1 MGWKKTIGRQHSP
14 PNTLYRHVRQD
25 TVKVILEAKVRESYL
40 QKPAQTF
47 NLHPVLEML
56 REALTG
62 RGRWILSSNMN
73 ADLIVGTSL
82 PTVDLL

>member
-1 MGWKKTIGRQHSP
+1 
-14 PNTLYRHVRQD
+14 
-25 TVKVILEAKVRESYL
+25 
-40 QKPAQTF
+40 
-47 NLHPVLEML
+47 ML

-82 PTVDLL
+82 PVVRKLFDGGLALKCLKNKNGPFFL